1 VKIYLLL
8 IMLLACEVAEAQTR
22 VTRIGVL
29 FHDMERA
36 ESQAMKGVG
45 AVLKQQGYQERKN
58 FIFETRNAKGN
69 PGALPS
75 AASALL
81 VKKVDLIFTTGT
93 RATLAAIAA
102 ARGIP
107 IVFVHGGDPVRSGLL
122 TNPNDPAR
130 NVTGVAA
137 YAAETT
143 EKRLM
148 LFKEILPALRK
159 VYIFYDTNSQ
169 SSRDNFALAESAAK
183 KLALVIGAYGIKSA
197 DELKTTLSNLQGE
210 TDAAIF
216 QIADDLVENE
226 AEFVFATA
234 RQKKLPTL
242 FNEESWAIGGATA
255 AYGPSYLEMGRLA
268 GRLIDQIIKGNSPA
282 SLPIARAT
290 KFDLTIN
297 YRGANYIGLQF
308 PKEILTKADKIIR

>member
-1 VKIYLLL
+1 
-8 IMLLACEVAEAQTR
+8 MLLACESTEAQTR

-45 AVLKQQGYQERKN
+45 AMLKQQGYQERKN

-93 RATLAAIAA
+93 RATLAAITA

-122 TNPNDPAR
+122 INPSDPAG

-143 EKRLM
+143 GKRLM

-159 VYIFYDTNSQ
+159 VYIFYDANSQ
-169 SSRDNFALAESAAK
+169 SSRNNLAQAESAAK
-183 KLALVIGAYGIKSA
+183 QLALVIRAYGIKSA
-197 DELKTTLSNLQGE
+197 DELKTTLGNLQRE
-210 TDAAIF
+210 NDAAIF

-226 AEFVFATA
+226 AKFVFATG
-234 RQKKLPTL
+234 RQKKLPTM
-242 FNEESWAIGGATA
+242 FNEESWAIAGATA

-282 SLPIARAT
+282 SLPIARAS
-290 KFDLTIN
+290 KFDLTLN
-297 YRGANYIGLQF
+297 YRTANYIGIEF
-308 PKEILTKADKIIR
+308 PKEILQKADKVIR